1 MNWNNFQKQKRK
13 ALPVDTWADDLNNV
27 DDDIHSGQ
35 VEIWSF
41 NNLKWPR
48 CLCETFWLR
57 WVFICCAAQ
66 HLLCRIS
73 HAFIFLSMCVFNNDE
88 CISGRPAVC
97 HCFGRRLCLFS
108 SSLYKLEKDI
118 ECLSET
124 LNKLLK
130 SRQTVK
136 ARIMASMVLTN
147 HNLRDRP
154 DY

>member
-1 MNWNNFQKQKRK
+1 MMNASQGG
-13 ALPVDTWADDLNNV
+13 LLYVIVSAD
-27 DDDIHSGQ
+27 G
-35 VEIWSF
+35 
-41 NNLKWPR
+41 
-48 CLCETFWLR
+48 
-57 WVFICCAAQ
+57 
-66 HLLCRIS
+66 
-73 HAFIFLSMCVFNNDE
+73 CVFF
-88 CISGRPAVC
+88 P
-97 HCFGRRLCLFS
+97 